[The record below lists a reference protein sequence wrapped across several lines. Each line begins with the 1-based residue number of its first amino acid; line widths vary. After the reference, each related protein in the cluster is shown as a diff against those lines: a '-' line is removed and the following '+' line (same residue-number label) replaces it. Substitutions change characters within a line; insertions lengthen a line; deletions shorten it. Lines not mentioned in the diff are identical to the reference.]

1 MEQVYFAR
9 QPIFDLN
16 NKTYG
21 YELLYRNHPE
31 VNAYTGDNG
40 DVSTADVINNAF
52 LVDNVTSFLDG
63 KKAFVR
69 MLRKSYKTRSS
80 YDDIKGYPCNRA
92 S

>member
-1 MEQVYFAR
+1 MTKGADFVEQVYFAR

-21 YELLYRNHPE
+21 YELLYRNQPG

-63 KKAFVR
+63 KKAFVNF
-69 MLRKSYKTRSS
+69 T
-80 YDDIKGYPCNRA
+80 
-92 S
+92 